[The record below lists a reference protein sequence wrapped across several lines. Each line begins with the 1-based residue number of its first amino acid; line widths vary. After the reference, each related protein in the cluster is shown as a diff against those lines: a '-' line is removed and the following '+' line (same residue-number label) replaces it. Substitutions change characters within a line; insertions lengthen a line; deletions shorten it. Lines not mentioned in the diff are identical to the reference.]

1 MVYKAVKKDTGGC
14 LCSDVNKCTVNVSVP
29 MIVRWVKTTCMCYN
43 AVTVSTPSHLSE
55 LLHLYSPS
63 CSLHS
68 SSDTCMLKLN
78 TSTAKRMAFTL
89 RPPHLEQSPP
99 VHHATLLSKANW
111 KHLSFKNISAK
122 QHCPS
127 SPSVCAGC
135 VCVDLAHG
143 YTWTLVDVYIMLL
156 AFVKLLITFSIS
168 VHIMC
173 VKLCSVLWATG

>member
-1 MVYKAVKKDTGGC
+1 MFLFLWLWVGSKLLVCVTMQSQVPPPPIFLSCYTFTVLPALST
-14 LCSDVNKCTVNVSVP
+14 LHQTHACSNSTLQLQ
-29 MIVRWVKTTCMCYN
+29 N
-43 AVTVSTPSHLSE
+43 AWLSHF
-55 LLHLYSPS
+55 
-63 CSLHS
+63 
-68 SSDTCMLKLN
+68 
-78 TSTAKRMAFTL
+78 FTL

-99 VHHATLLSKANW
+99 VHHATLLSEANW

-127 SPSVCAGC
+127 PPSVCAGC

-173 VKLCSVLWATG
+173 VKLCSVLWAIG